1 MPDNA
6 RSENGSGGRRLKLVR
21 LIDEYDLDGIG
32 AELEQQWTADPEDRS
47 SLRELADYVNR
58 ELLEATVRDADAQP
72 LSGEI
77 DTIYGVLADDG
88 SDAERT
94 RVRRRL
100 QREGVDVEQLE
111 RDFVTY
117 QAVRAYLRDH
127 RGVEYRGDES
137 SNPEGDI
144 ESVRRL
150 CGRTSAVLE
159 SKVEKLRSSDA
170 VAIGEY
176 RTIVTTSI
184 VCEECGG
191 RYEFDELV
199 ERGGCDCGRA
209 SE

>member
-1 MPDNA
+1 MTDDG
-6 RSENGSGGRRLKLVR
+6 RSAEESGGRRLKLVR
-21 LIDEYDLDGIG
+21 LIDEYDLGGIG
-32 AELEQQWTADPEDRS
+32 AELERRWTAGPEQRS

-58 ELLEATVRDADAQP
+58 ELLEAAVRDVDAQP

-77 DTIYGVLADDG
+77 DALYGVLGDGG

-100 QREGVDVEQLE
+100 QREGVEVERLE

-127 RGVEYRGDES
+127 RGAEYQDVGS
-137 SNPEGDI
+137 SNTEADV

-150 CGRTSAVLE
+150 RGRMSAVLE
-159 SKVEKLRSSDA
+159 SKVEKLRSSDD
-170 VAIGEY
+170 VSIGEY
-176 RTIVTTSI
+176 RTIVTTSV

-191 RYEFDELV
+191 RYEFAELV
-199 ERGGCDCGRA
+199 ERGVCDCDRS